1 MSMQEADL
9 IIALGGHFDDRVTG
23 NTGQFAPGAKPAVLE
38 DRGGIVHF
46 EIMPTNISR
55 VVRATQAVEGDVATN
70 LQLLIPLAEERS
82 MSDRKEWFH
91 QINEWKRK
99 WPLNDYERAGESGR
113 MKSQEMVEQLSNLIQ
128 GRKANTLI
136 TNGVGQHQ
144 NLFYEDRYSYTH
156 HKNPDFIKF
165 ADSMGVPY
173 RRVSKPEE
181 VTDNLK

>member
-144 NLFYEDRYSYTH
+144 VWT
-156 HKNPDFIKF
+156 
-165 ADSMGVPY
+165 A
-173 RRVSKPEE
+173 
-181 VTDNLK
+181 